1 MLTPSNKRMFT
12 KKLSFLLVLLLLAA
26 EAFSK
31 SPVKR
36 EVKYLSGT
44 DNKNTV
50 AWDFM
55 VTGGRQSGKW
65 TTIQVPSHWEQQG
78 FGTYNY
84 GRDYVTYGKNF
95 RFADEKGLY
104 KHKFQVPKDWK
115 GKDVYI
121 VFEGSMTDT
130 DVKINGK
137 SAGPVHQGAFYQF
150 KYNIKD
156 KVEYGKENLLEVTVS
171 KMSADASVNNA
182 ERLADYWIFGGIFR
196 PVYLEAFPSEH
207 VAYTAID
214 AKASGA
220 FAMNVHLVNP
230 QAGHEVVAEIVDAA
244 GKVVGTGKATI
255 GKDTLVQVKTQVNN
269 PLQWTAETPALYTV
283 NTYIKAGKKTLYQT
297 AEKFGFRTIEV
308 REGDGIYLN
317 GTKIKMKGVNRHVFW
332 PETGR
337 TVNRDIDLMD
347 VKLMKEMNMNAVR
360 CSHYPPDKSFL
371 QLCDSLG
378 LYVLDELA
386 GWQKAYST
394 KAGAKL
400 VKEMVI
406 RDANHPSIIIWSN
419 GNEGGHNKELDD
431 DYGLYDLS
439 KRPVIHAHHR
449 PGNAFN
455 GIDCNH
461 YEDYYSTQN
470 ILKGPNIY
478 MPTEFLHAQDDGG
491 GGTSLADFWEL
502 HWNSKLGAGGFL
514 WDLTDEGIVRTDLNN
529 IIDVNRVNAPDGLMG
544 PHREKEGSFFAIK
557 EIYSPVHIKMDKLP
571 AGFEGTIPVENRFH
585 FTNLNQCTFQWELA
599 DYRKP
604 GDTFAGSMT
613 RKKGTGAGPA
623 IAPTAKGNLKLN
635 LPADW
640 KNYDVLLLT
649 AYDHHKEQLYTW
661 TWNIKSHDQL
671 LDGLVLLTKEQ
682 AQAKSK
688 ADTTAQK
695 KNNLADWKVEVT
707 ETDSTIMLKGGEVSV
722 KLNKKK
728 GTLTEVLNSTSKN
741 LNFGDGPIMVAGNA
755 KVANVKHYAE
765 GDSHVVEV
773 TYTGDLKYAKW
784 KMHGS
789 GWVSLD
795 YEYSLQ
801 GDYPFTGITFTYPEN
816 FIIGAKWLGKGPY
829 RVWKNRPQ
837 GVELNVWEN
846 YYNDVQTGSAPWQ
859 YPEFKGYF
867 ADIAWMEFNTVEG
880 KFIVASPQEGLFV
893 RRFDFYG
900 LSGIK
905 PHPELPI
912 GNLSFLDNIPPLG
925 TKLALNISANTRNL
939 GPAGEMNKVSAPI
952 KRTLYFYFGLPKP
965 DTSPQQ
971 FERPVVNELF

>member
-1 MLTPSNKRMFT
+1 MLIRRIVL
-12 KKLSFLLVLLLLAA
+12 LSFLWLGLAGA
-26 EAFSK
+26 YAKGPETRQ
-31 SPVKR
+31 VQ
-36 EVKYLSGT
+36 YLSGT

-104 KHKFQVPKDWK
+104 KHRFQVPKNWK

-130 DVKINGK
+130 EVKINGK
-137 SAGPVHQGAFYQF
+137 SAGPIHQGAFYQF

-156 KVEYGKENLLEVTVS
+156 KLEYGKDNLLEVTVS

-196 PVYLEAFPSEH
+196 PVFLEAYPTQH

-214 AKASGA
+214 AKADGA
-220 FAMNVHLVNP
+220 FSMNVHLVNP
-230 QAGHEVVAEIVDAA
+230 QPGQEVVAEVVDAA
-244 GKVVGTGKATI
+244 GKVVGTGRAI
-255 GKDTLVQVKTQVNN
+255 IAKDTLVNIKTKVNS
-269 PLQWTAETPALYTV
+269 PLQWTAETPHLYTV
-283 NTYIKAGKKTLYQT
+283 KTSIRSGRKNLYQT
-297 AEKFGFRTIEV
+297 SDKFGFRTIEI
-308 REGDGIYLN
+308 RQGDGIYLN
-317 GTKIKMKGVNRHVFW
+317 GTKIKMKGVNRHVWW

-337 TVNRDIDLMD
+337 AVNRDIDLMD
-347 VKLMKEMNMNAVR
+347 VKLMKEMNMNAIR

-378 LYVLDELA
+378 LYVLNELA

-394 KAGAKL
+394 KAGAPL
-400 VKEMVI
+400 VKSMVT
-406 RDANHPSIIIWSN
+406 RDANHPSIIFWSN
-419 GNEGGHNKELDD
+419 GNEGGHNKELVD
-431 DYGLYDLS
+431 DYAKYDHS
-439 KRPVIHAHHR
+439 NRPVIHAHHR

-461 YEDYYSTQN
+461 YEDYYSTKN
-470 ILKGPNIY
+470 LLEGPNIY

-514 WDLTDEGIVRTDLNN
+514 WDLADEGIVRTDLNN
-529 IIDVNRVNAPDGLMG
+529 IIDVNRVNAPDGLVG
-544 PHREKEGSFFAIK
+544 PHRQKEGSFFAIK
-557 EIYSPVHIKMDKLP
+557 EIYSPVHLKMEKLP
-571 AGFEGTIPVENRFH
+571 AAFDGTIPVENRYH

-604 GDTFAGSMT
+604 GDTFTGTVT
-613 RKKGTGAGPA
+613 RKKGTGAGPS
-623 IAPTAKGNLKLN
+623 IAPTAKGSLKLN

-640 KNYDVLLLT
+640 KEYDVLLLS
-649 AYDHHKEQLYTW
+649 AFDPQKELLYTW
-661 TWNIKSHDQL
+661 TWNVKTPDKL
-671 LDGLVLLTKEQ
+671 LEGIVLLTKD
-682 AQAKSK
+682 QAKAATKTDS
-688 ADTTAQK
+688 ANQK
-695 KNNLADWKVEVT
+695 KNAVPDWKVEVT
-707 ETDSTIMLKGGEVSV
+707 ETDSTIQLRGGEIGI
-722 KLNKKK
+722 KLDKKK
-728 GTLTEVLNSTSKN
+728 GTLTEVTNITAKN
-741 LNFGDGPIMVAGNA
+741 LNFGDGPVMVSGNA
-755 KVANVKHYAE
+755 KVANVRHYKD
-765 GDSHVVEV
+765 GDGHVVEV
-773 TYTGDLKYAKW
+773 NYSGDLKYAKW

-795 YEYSLQ
+795 YEYSLN
-801 GDYPFTGITFTYPEN
+801 GHYPFTGISFTYPEN

-837 GVELNVWEN
+837 GMEHGVWEN
-846 YYNDVQTGSAPWQ
+846 YYNDTQTGSAPWQ

-867 ADIAWMEFNTVEG
+867 SDIIWMEFNTAEG

-905 PHPELPI
+905 PHPELPV
-912 GNLSFLDNIPPLG
+912 GNVSFLDNIPALG
-925 TKLALNISANTRNL
+925 TKLALNISANTKNL
-939 GPAGEMNKVSAPI
+939 GPAGELNKVSGPI
-952 KRTLYFYFGLPKP
+952 KRTLYFYFGLPKT
-965 DTSPQQ
+965 DGNSQQ
-971 FERPVVNELF
+971 FDRPVVNELF